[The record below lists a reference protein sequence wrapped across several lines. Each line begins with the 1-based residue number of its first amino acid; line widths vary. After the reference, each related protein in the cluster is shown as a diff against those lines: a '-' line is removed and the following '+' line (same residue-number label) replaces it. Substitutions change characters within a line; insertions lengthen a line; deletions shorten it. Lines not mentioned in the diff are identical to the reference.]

1 MRELLSKGKL
11 PGLKTINFDMC
22 ESCVM
27 RKQKKLSFITSG
39 KKLRTTKLELVHI
52 DLWGPSLVASL

>member
-39 KKLRTTKLELVHI
+39 KKLRTTKLELVHT
-52 DLWGPSLVASL
+52 DL